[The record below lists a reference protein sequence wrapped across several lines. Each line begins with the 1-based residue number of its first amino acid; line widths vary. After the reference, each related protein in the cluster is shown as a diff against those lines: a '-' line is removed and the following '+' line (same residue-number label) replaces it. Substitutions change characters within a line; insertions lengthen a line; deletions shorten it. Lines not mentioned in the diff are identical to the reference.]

1 MLYMFSYYRKCLFIF
16 IFLFS
21 KCESINDTNSKFILN
36 VRGNSDNLYFYY
48 ITLFMGNKKENQSF
62 IIDTTSSI
70 TTSPCTLCASCGDHL
85 NEYYIINDTSSII
98 GMNSIECDY
107 LPNVFN
113 DTSEFKI
120 NKYFEKK
127 NCKFFSEL
135 ENEKIFGLYLEHSV
149 AFESILSNINDEEND
164 EDYISEENEFQLPI
178 GCSLK
183 ETGFL
188 QSTLSDG
195 VVGLNNNNKS
205 FVSML
210 YRKELIKNNLFSLC
224 LNREGG
230 YLSLGEIDTK
240 YHICSEVKFIDY
252 NQSKESYE
260 VETEKIV
267 IKDIE
272 IQTNYTSIIN
282 SASTFSYFP
291 EIIFNNI
298 SMAFFAACSEYDGQ
312 CGKLKRIEGY
322 GICSDFK
329 SNNDSIKAIKY
340 IFPLIKINFKNYE
353 FNWEPKDYSL
363 NFTYKNKFRIC
374 FGIDTEKDLD
384 KIILGTNFMHG
395 HDIIFDRE
403 NGKIGFCEASCGR
416 NISEK
421 NERLSKKTLIEKE
434 REKIVNNI
442 KIEIQTQKQEIEDEE
457 NNRNGFND
465 EENSDNDTNIFI
477 HNKDK
482 DINNK
487 YYKYL
492 VLSLIIIFILF
503 VIFIVFNNLYYNDIE
518 LNENEHLIKNERINT
533 KNISNKSIIESDSS
547 TQKIELVDTEDEKH

>member
-36 VRGNSDNLYFYY
+36 VKGNSDNLYFYY

-98 GMNSIECDY
+98 DMNSTECDY
-107 LPNVFN
+107 LPNIFN
-113 DTSEFKI
+113 GTIEFKV
-120 NKYFEKK
+120 NKYFEER
-127 NCKFFSEL
+127 NCKFYSEL

-149 AFESILSNINDEEND
+149 SFESILSNINNDEND

-188 QSTLSDG
+188 QTTLSDG

-210 YRKELIKNNLFSLC
+210 YRKELITNNLFSLC

-240 YHICSEVKFIDY
+240 YHICPEIKFIDY
-252 NQSKESYE
+252 NQSKEAYE

-329 SNNDSIKAIKY
+329 TNNDSIKAIKY
-340 IFPLIKINFKNYE
+340 IFPLIKINFKNYV

-363 NFTYKNKFRIC
+363 NFSYKNKFRIC

-421 NERLSKKTLIEKE
+421 NERLSNKTLIEEE

-442 KIEIQTQKQEIEDEE
+442 KNEIQTQKQEIEDEE

-503 VIFIVFNNLYYNDIE
+503 AIFIVFNNLYYNDIE
-518 LNENEHLIKNERINT
+518 LNENEHLIKNERINF

-547 TQKIELVDTEDEKH
+547 TQKIELIDTEDEKH